1 MKLFGTI
8 PAALVMLTLAA
19 GEAAGQSVAPE
30 HPTDSDDAARPVWRI
45 DTSHSDLTFRIR
57 HLVSRVS
64 GTFGE
69 WGGEIKVD
77 PDRLGSGSVEVEI
90 AASTIDTN
98 NERRDGDLRGGDFFD
113 AANHPTITFR
123 GRSLEVQGE
132 RIRVAGDLT
141 IRGVTRPV
149 VLEGEYLGIVRDAR
163 GRERIGFEA
172 ETVID
177 RHDFGISWNRL
188 VEGGKLLGDEVR
200 ISMAVQAI
208 RQ

>member
-8 PAALVMLTLAA
+8 VFALVTVTLAA
-19 GEAAGQSVAPE
+19 GEGAGQSAAPA
-30 HPTDSDDAARPVWRI
+30 HPTDSGDAALPVWRI
-45 DTSHSDLTFRIR
+45 DASHSDLTFRIR

-69 WGGEIKVD
+69 WGGEIMVD
-77 PDRLGSGSVEVEI
+77 PDQLASGSVEVEI

-98 NERRDGDLRGGDFFD
+98 NDRRDGDLRGGDFFD

-123 GRSLEVQGE
+123 GRSLEVQGQ

-172 ETVID
+172 EAVID

-188 VEGGKLLGDEVR
+188 VEGGNLLGDEVT
-200 ISMAVQAI
+200 ITVAVQAI